1 MVYFKK
7 SLNYHV
13 YLTYVDDLPSKV
25 YSNENVYTIPDINQL
40 ASISKVFIWY
50 THYSDVT
57 WEFEIAGI
65 SIVS

>member
-13 YLTYVDDLPSKV
+13 YLTNVDDLPSKV
-25 YSNENVYTIPDINQL
+25 YSNENLYTIPDINQL
-40 ASISKVFIWY
+40 ASISKVLIWY
-50 THYSDVT
+50 KHYSDVT
-57 WEFEIAGI
+57 REFEIAGI